1 MAQKMTEIGG
11 VPRFFAYTGTATSG
25 PAAVAVTTPKG
36 FLPTYIRLHD
46 GTATSPNI
54 YEWFYGMPAAS
65 YIKTSGAHADSGKT
79 SYGSTNGFTVVAG
92 TVTLGTSVLAASV
105 VYKMAA
111 FMAGGEGPG
120 GVPLFYSASGI
131 SAATEAH
138 VHLSTPKGF
147 YPDWVRVYDD
157 YDATTPASADWHK
170 AGVNPSAIL
179 TSGATGAKDGTTST
193 TNGITVSSGEII
205 IGTDTQ
211 LNDGNYVVF
220 AGRFSQIGHTNIGG
234 CPITYAASGTAA
246 ATSVTLAP
254 PDSYDPDWVMC
265 VVAAEAAVPTPVTEW
280 ILGYADPGASLT
292 TGSTGT
298 ITLLTSTG
306 INPGA
311 GSIVLGT
318 GCITN
323 GATYTMYS
331 ARYSK

>member
-11 VPRFFAYTGTATSG
+11 VPRFYATYGTATSG
-25 PAAVAVTTPKG
+25 PAAVAVSTPKG

-46 GTATSPNI
+46 GTATNPNV

-79 SYGSTNGFTVVAG
+79 SYSATNGFTVVAG
-92 TVTLGTSVLAASV
+92 TVTLGTGVLAASV
-105 VYKMAA
+105 VWKVAM
-111 FMAGGEGPG
+111 FMDGGEVG
-120 GVPLFYSASGI
+120 GCPLFFSTSGTSAS
-131 SAATEAH
+131 SEAH
-138 VHLSTPKGF
+138 VHITTPKGF
-147 YPDWVRVYDD
+147 YPDWVRVVDD
-157 YDATTPASADWHK
+157 YDATTPAFTDWHK
-170 AGVNPSAIL
+170 AMVNPSAIM
-179 TSGATGAKDGTTST
+179 TSGATGAADGTTST
-193 TNGITVSSGEII
+193 TNGITVSAGEII

-211 LNDGNYVVF
+211 INDGNYLVF
-220 AGRFSQIGHTNIGG
+220 AGRFSKIGNTDVGG
-234 CPITYAASGTAA
+234 TPITYAASGTAA

-254 PDSYDPDWVMC
+254 PDSYDPDWVLC
-265 VVAAEAAVPTPVTEW
+265 VVAHEAAVPTPITEW
-280 ILGYADPGASLT
+280 LLGYADPAAALT

-298 ITLLTSTG
+298 VTLLTSTG